1 MICAQSSNIMT
12 RRSLNYFQNVAKLT
26 STLNILLPVISVGIG
41 SVGTTSAQNPP
52 GLSICLGEGYLN
64 FFSGQ
69 SKILWCNYDNPIGKF
84 ACRLFIV
91 LQVILMSNLI
101 DIYCTYFILK
111 TINSQT
117 EAAKNMIG
125 KNAYIS
131 RKKYVDHTHIYFSIF
146 LLYADQYS

>member
-1 MICAQSSNIMT
+1 M
-12 RRSLNYFQNVAKLT
+12 NYFQNVAKLT

-41 SVGTTSAQNPP
+41 SVGTTSEQNPP
-52 GLSICLGEGYLN
+52 GLRICLGEGYQN

-101 DIYCTYFILK
+101 DIYCTYFISK

-131 RKKYVDHTHIYFSIF
+131 RKKYVDHTYIFIF
-146 LLYADQYS
+146 LLFALYRPMIAELGKFRSC

>member
-1 MICAQSSNIMT
+1 MICAQSSNIRT
-12 RRSLNYFQNVAKLT
+12 RWSLNYFQNVAKLT
-26 STLNILLPVISVGIG
+26 GTLNILLPVISVGIG

-52 GLSICLGEGYLN
+52 GLSICLGEGYQN

-101 DIYCTYFILK
+101 DIYCTCFILK

-117 EAAKNMIG
+117 EASKNMIG

-131 RKKYVDHTHIYFSIF
+131 RKKYAYHTHIYFSIF
-146 LLYADQYS
+146 LIYADQ

>member
-1 MICAQSSNIMT
+1 M
-12 RRSLNYFQNVAKLT
+12 NYFQNVAKLT

-41 SVGTTSAQNPP
+41 SVGTTSEQNPP
-52 GLSICLGEGYLN
+52 GLRICLGEGYQN

-101 DIYCTYFILK
+101 DIYWTYFISK

-131 RKKYVDHTHIYFSIF
+131 RKKYVKPHTLVYRIDVHAR
-146 LLYADQYS
+146 LLILRKKIPAI